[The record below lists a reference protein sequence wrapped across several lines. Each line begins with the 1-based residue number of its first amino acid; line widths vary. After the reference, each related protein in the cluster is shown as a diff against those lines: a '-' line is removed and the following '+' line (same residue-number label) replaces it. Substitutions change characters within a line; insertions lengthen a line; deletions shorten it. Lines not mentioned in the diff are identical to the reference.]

1 MRIALVLLILA
12 TYADPWAADTDAAAE
27 AAVARLGSKRALDL
41 QPSVLNIVGLQAQ
54 GIVASVSQVRAAMNA
69 LNAQETDLEIHV
81 NLPADVLFD
90 FDKSDI
96 RPDAAKALSYLATL
110 IQANPK
116 GNTRLEGHT
125 DAVGNDKYN
134 QALSERRAES
144 VKQWL
149 IANAK
154 LDGSKLITKGWGKT
168 KPIAPNDTDANRQKN
183 RRLEAI
189 IEKGERARSPNAA
202 LLPAPSMNPSSR
214 RDTSRSSAC

>member
-1 MRIALVLLILA
+1 MRIALVVLLLA
-12 TYADPWAADTDAAAE
+12 SYGDPWAVDTDAAAE
-27 AAVARLGSKRALDL
+27 AAVARLGAKRALDL
-41 QPSVLNIVGLQAQ
+41 EPSVLNIVGLEAQGIVGLHAQ
-54 GIVASVSQVRAAMNA
+54 GIVASVSQVREAMTA
-69 LNAQETDLEIHV
+69 LNAQETELEIHV

-96 RPDAAKALSYLATL
+96 RPDAAKALTNLAT
-110 IQANPK
+110 IIRANPK
-116 GNTRLEGHT
+116 GRTRLEGHT

-149 IANAK
+149 VTNEK
-154 LDGSKLITKGWGKT
+154 LDPAKMITRGWGKT

-189 IEKGERARSPNAA
+189 VEKK
-202 LLPAPSMNPSSR
+202 
-214 RDTSRSSAC
+214 